1 MHLMHRL
8 KLYNARMVLP
18 AHPPCRSLMP
28 VAEFESPDAAD
39 TTVLVTGA
47 TGRVGRVLV
56 RKLLLRGYKVR
67 ALVRQREAG
76 GEAGSG
82 GSSEKEV
89 GGGISGSSSSSS
101 ADTEAIPQSAE
112 LVFGDVG
119 DYKACRRAV
128 EGVDKV
134 GGCSGRCGAIKHNA
148 GITWQGTLR
157 HFDANLRSLP
167 ASLLVG
173 FLPALKH
180 SPPPCTLL
188 PARLQ
193 VICCSAARSTITA
206 DLSRVEEK
214 GVANLAAAFQDAQN
228 AAARQQGRLS
238 AAAKREVV
246 DFADANYHE
255 AWDITAVGVPA
266 QGEQLRAS
274 WLPEPAANRFL
285 GPISLVPRSTPCLS
299 GPKAT
304 CLLASLS
311 PQAFFPAPSL
321 IPNPSPP
328 CPPAEESADGKTKAR
343 RRAAERMRARDNAE
357 CYINDDDNLVF
368 EGTHALNTCPLTVLA
383 GWLVGGSGGLVGGS
397 AWLPF
402 YYMPQHPLPSGT
414 LPLLPVAPLQARCT
428 PATAWPRWAPSWR

>member
-1 MHLMHRL
+1 
-8 KLYNARMVLP
+8 
-18 AHPPCRSLMP
+18 MP

-76 GEAGSG
+76 GEAGGGG

-89 GGGISGSSSSSS
+89 GGGISGSSSSS

-173 FLPALKH
+173 FRPALKH

-274 WLPEPAANRFL
+274 WLPEPAASRFL
-285 GPISLVPRSTPCLS
+285 GPVSLVPRSTPCLS

-311 PQAFFPAPSL
+311 PPGLLPCTLTHPPFPAL
-321 IPNPSPP
+321 
-328 CPPAEESADGKTKAR
+328 PACRGECGRQDEGAAAR
-343 RRAAERMRARDNAE
+343 GRAHAR
-357 CYINDDDNLVF
+357 
-368 EGTHALNTCPLTVLA
+368 P
-383 GWLVGGSGGLVGGS
+383 
-397 AWLPF
+397 
-402 YYMPQHPLPSGT
+402 
-414 LPLLPVAPLQARCT
+414 
-428 PATAWPRWAPSWR
+428 